1 MEYRVAVAVIQDGA
15 AVSSGA
21 FSRCGQ
27 EAVRLM
33 TVDVLTG
40 ERGDRNCMIMI
51 RPGVLSS
58 NKSTN
63 ISFRIVRCRNRF
75 VVM

>member
-1 MEYRVAVAVIQDGA
+1 MEYRVAVGVIQDGT
-15 AVSSGA
+15 AVLPGA
-21 FSRCGQ
+21 LSRCGQ

-33 TVDVLTG
+33 TVDILSG
-40 ERGDRNCMIMI
+40 ERGERNCMIVI
-51 RPGVLSS
+51 RPGVLST

-75 VVM
+75 ILM